1 LIRNKVE
8 NFCGRFLILIV
19 NTRFM
24 TNKDDAIRIRELA
37 KQHNILFGESIP
49 LIASENVLSPLAKE
63 LLLSDLGSRY
73 AEGLPG
79 KRYYQ
84 GNFYVDQIEIL
95 TTELAKK
102 LFRTDYVDV
111 RPISGTNANQAVVF
125 ALSHPGDIIT
135 TVPLASGAHISS
147 AKFGTV
153 GFRGLNPVNYP
164 FDVET
169 MNIDVDLASK
179 LIRLIKPK
187 IALFGQSVFLF
198 PTPLRELSDALQEA
212 DSYVW
217 YDGAH
222 VLGLIAGKRFQDP
235 LREGAHV
242 ISGSTHKTLPGPQ
255 RGIILGNPKDE
266 EMWEKIQRAVFPGV
280 ISNHHLNTMAALGVT
295 LAEHLEFGESYAD
308 QVIRNAKR
316 LAQEL
321 HTLGFKVLGEKVGF
335 TESHTILVDVK
346 DQGGGRKVAEDLEK
360 ANIILNMNLLP
371 YDDQSKPRNPSGI
384 RIGTQEVTRIG
395 MKESEMV
402 EIAGL
407 IKEVAMDK
415 KDPVKVKE
423 KVKELKRQFMGV
435 KYCFH
440 ENFDPY
446 RYIELV

>member
-1 LIRNKVE
+1 MSNI
-8 NFCGRFLILIV
+8 
-19 NTRFM
+19 
-24 TNKDDAIRIRELA
+24 DDALKIREFA
-37 KQHNILFGESIP
+37 MEHNKFFEESIP
-49 LIASENVLSPLAKE
+49 LIASENVLSPLARE
-63 LLLSDLGSRY
+63 MLLTDLGSRY

-84 GNFYVDQIEIL
+84 GNVYVDQIEIL

-102 LFRTDYVDV
+102 LFNTNYVDV

-125 ALSHPGDIIT
+125 ALSNPGDVIT
-135 TVPLASGAHISS
+135 TIPLASGAHISS

-153 GFRGLNPVNYP
+153 GFRGLNPIPIP
-164 FDVET
+164 FDTEM
-169 MNIDVDLASK
+169 MNIDVDLANKMIK
-179 LIRLIKPK
+179 LVKPK

-198 PTPLRELSDALQEA
+198 PTPLKELGDALQEA
-212 DSYVW
+212 GSYVW

-242 ISGSTHKTLPGPQ
+242 VSGSTHKTLPGPQ

-295 LAEHLEFGESYAD
+295 LAEHLEFGESYAE
-308 QVIRNAKR
+308 QVIRNAKK
-316 LAQEL
+316 LAQTMHE
-321 HTLGFKVLGEKVGF
+321 LGFKVLGEKAGF

-346 DQGGGRKVAEDLEK
+346 AQGGGRKIAEDLEK
-360 ANIILNMNLLP
+360 ANIVLNMNLLP

-395 MKESEMV
+395 MRESEMV
-402 EIAGL
+402 QIGEL
-407 IKEVAMDK
+407 IKKVAIDK
-415 KDPVKVKE
+415 ADLQKVKDE
-423 KVKELKRQFMGV
+423 VKELKSHFKSV
-435 KYCFH
+435 KYCFN
-440 ENFDPY
+440 ENY
-446 RYIELV
+446 EAYGYIKLV

>member
-1 LIRNKVE
+1 MDENLENALKIRQ
-8 NFCGRFLILIV
+8 
-19 NTRFM
+19 
-24 TNKDDAIRIRELA
+24 LA
-37 KQHNILFGESIP
+37 MEHNRLFEESIP
-49 LIASENVLSPLAKE
+49 LIASENVISPLAKE

-84 GNFYVDQIEIL
+84 GNYYVDQIEIL

-102 LFRTDYVDV
+102 LFRTEYADV

-125 ALSHPGDIIT
+125 ALTHPGDIIT
-135 TVPLASGAHISS
+135 SLPLAGGAHISS

-153 GFRGLNPVNYP
+153 GFRGLNVINYP

-169 MNIDVDLASK
+169 MNIDVDLTSK
-179 LIRLIKPK
+179 LIKIVKPK
-187 IALFGQSVFLF
+187 VALFGQSVFLF
-198 PTPLRELSDALQEA
+198 PTPLRELEDAFNEA
-212 DSYVW
+212 NCYVW

-222 VLGLIAGKRFQDP
+222 VLGLIAGKKFQDP

-242 ISGSTHKTLPGPQ
+242 VSGSTHKTLPGPQ
-255 RGIILGNPKDE
+255 RGIILANPKDE

-295 LAEHLEFGESYAD
+295 LAEHIEFGEQYAD

-316 LAQEL
+316 LAETL
-321 HTLGFKVLGEKVGF
+321 HSLGFKVLGEKVGF

-346 DQGGGRKVAEDLEK
+346 AQGGGRKVAENLEK

-371 YDDQSKPRNPSGI
+371 YDDPSKPRNPSGI

-395 MKESEMV
+395 MKESEMD
-402 EIAGL
+402 EIAYF
-407 IKEVAMDK
+407 IKRVAMDNE
-415 KDPVKVKE
+415 DPNSVKE
-423 KVKELKRQFMGV
+423 DVKDFKSQYKTV

-440 ENFDPY
+440 EGKEAY
-446 RYIELV
+446 KYIDLLSMI